1 MPRGQQTVR
10 PVSYLESQRSVLAAL
25 QNKATKSQIELDGP
39 KTKKKKK
46 KKKKHKTLFP
56 KMSPPQEINIPLLN

>member
-10 PVSYLESQRSVLAAL
+10 PVSYLESQRSVLAGL
-25 QNKATKSQIELDGP
+25 QNKATKSQIELDEP
-39 KTKKKKK
+39 KTKKK

-56 KMSPPQEINIPLLN
+56 KKSPPQEINIPLLN